1 VKKVLAAIA
10 GAFLLFTSSLNLPAA
25 HAAVPTPDV
34 SFTASPGKISGTSWT
49 NDGSYGGSGTL
60 TAPTTLPTYSVPES
74 AVVLNAAAGTNQYIR
89 GYVGST
95 SGVTEVTFQ
104 INMKYLSTQA
114 NGSYGMVLGWW
125 GSNYDVWTQ
134 GGTCMGF
141 NTGTSEI
148 YGFNPSSYLGSYHTY
163 TFVMSTA
170 QDNTSKQ
177 KIFVDGVQQSLS
189 LCLGSAVTQNLKTW
203 GNANSFTLGVYGSN
217 GSFYS
222 SMNIKGFKLWLSD
235 IGATAIQESYNA
247 QFTPTLHT
255 IALTSGL
262 SSAVYRTASTL
273 RSTTDVDG
281 KVTFLFNGKRIP
293 GCINIQTVSKVANCT
308 WKPSAVNYNYI
319 TAQLVA
325 PGGSLTTSTFKIFVT
340 TRSSLR

>member
-1 VKKVLAAIA
+1 VKKTPAVFA
-10 GAFLLFTSSLNLPAA
+10 GVFLLFSTYFFIPTAS
-25 HAAVPTPDV
+25 AAVPTPEI
-34 SFTASPGKISGTSWT
+34 SLTASAGKIAGAAWT
-49 NDGSYGGSGTL
+49 NDGSLSGVETL
-60 TAPTTLPTYSVPES
+60 TAATTLPTYSASES
-74 AVVLNAAAGTNQYIR
+74 AVVLNATANTNQYIR

-104 INMKYLSTQA
+104 INMKYLATQA

-125 GSNYDVWTQ
+125 GSSYDVWTQ

-148 YGFNPSSYLGSYHTY
+148 YGFNPSSYLGTYHTY
-163 TFVMSTA
+163 TFVMSTT

-189 LCLGSAVTQNLKTW
+189 MCLGSAASQNLKTW

-217 GSFYS
+217 GSFFS
-222 SMNIKGFKLWLSD
+222 SMNVKSFKLWLRD
-235 IGATAIQESYNA
+235 IGATAIQESYDS
-247 QFTPTLHT
+247 QFAPTSHT
-255 IALTSGL
+255 IALSSGL
-262 SSAVYRTASTL
+262 TTAVYRTASTL

-293 GCINIQTVSKVANCT
+293 GCINIQTVSKIANCT
-308 WKPSAVNYNYI
+308 WKPSAVNYNFI

-325 PGGSLTTSTFKIFVT
+325 PGGSLTTSTFRIFVT
-340 TRSSLR
+340 KRTGLR